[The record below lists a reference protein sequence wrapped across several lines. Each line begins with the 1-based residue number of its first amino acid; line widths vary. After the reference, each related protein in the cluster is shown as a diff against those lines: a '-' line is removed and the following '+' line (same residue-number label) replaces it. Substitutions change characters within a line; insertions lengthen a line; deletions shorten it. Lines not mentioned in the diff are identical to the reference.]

1 MAITQK
7 QARIRAQQKI
17 YELMNRIELGP
28 KFDSLPD
35 AQKNKPIGYNA
46 KYYETLFAGLTD
58 SGFDTFMENLCNI
71 EMYNLYY
78 QISPMGTDG
87 KKPAYEWIIKCLE
100 HYHIPLTEYVVYPFK
115 NPDDLDNPPVS
126 ATPIPVLYCL
136 VRPMQQMLDKKI
148 AATSD
153 DDKRNLLSGQVSG
166 SSKTTT
172 FSNMQ
177 TAGMTII
184 NEVDAAREL
193 LGPRA
198 DDFVSKTKMVDEIE
212 RTGKFDINNVPIRTE
227 NKTSLVTAK
236 HMLIAAGLRVG
247 IGTERATYYLPKEL

>member
-1 MAITQK
+1 
-7 QARIRAQQKI
+7 
-17 YELMNRIELGP
+17 
-28 KFDSLPD
+28 
-35 AQKNKPIGYNA
+35 
-46 KYYETLFAGLTD
+46 
-58 SGFDTFMENLCNI
+58 
-71 EMYNLYY
+71 
-78 QISPMGTDG
+78 
-87 KKPAYEWIIKCLE
+87 
-100 HYHIPLTEYVVYPFK
+100 
-115 NPDDLDNPPVS
+115 
-126 ATPIPVLYCL
+126 
-136 VRPMQQMLDKKI
+136 
-148 AATSD
+148 
-153 DDKRNLLSGQVSG
+153 
-166 SSKTTT
+166 
-172 FSNMQ
+172 MQ